1 MNNHNHNTADAAD
14 TADTIDD
21 LRQRMEERK
30 RLNLTEG
37 RMLMQRL
44 DDAATEIARLRENL
58 MEVQQ
63 QQAAPAEQATSQHNT
78 ETLGSLLSQSAS
90 AAATSDPLSISGAVY
105 AWCNDW
111 LNVRA
116 KLMKVIATEQQVID
130 EIQRLEQEADQMS
143 QRIATL
149 LQEKG

>member
-1 MNNHNHNTADAAD
+1 MNNHNHDTADAAD
-14 TADTIDD
+14 AIDD

-37 RMLMQRL
+37 RMLLQRL

-63 QQAAPAEQATSQHNT
+63 QQTGPAEQATNQHNAQ
-78 ETLGSLLSQSAS
+78 TLGSLLSQSAS
-90 AAATSDPLSISGAVY
+90 AAATCDPLSISGAVY

-143 QRIATL
+143 QRISAL
-149 LQEKG
+149 LQEKR